1 MIFAFLYFSPP
12 FEYFFGGRDPGIY
25 VVNGIRIAKIGG
37 FKGID
42 PLVKSIPQEYRSLF
56 FEKRNP
62 VRYMGFQL
70 RGEDS
75 SRIVPNFFY
84 LYPIWLSLF
93 FAIFGIHGMLY
104 ATPFLACCALWMILL
119 FAQSMMDEA
128 GGIAAILLLA
138 ANAIYL
144 WFSRFPNSEFLASY
158 FVFGGILGLH
168 LYREKKS
175 FAVGMFGSVCLALS
189 FYARI
194 DAALMAIPFLV
205 FFGIRWMEGRAE
217 KRDVWLIVGYFVVLF
232 LGAAHALRINPEYLT
247 AAFYNLRF
255 KPYKVAMVLAGL
267 SVLAGLLFYVGKK
280 FQITERKL
288 VGRVFLLGLSFV
300 LLYAYFVRPYY
311 PAANI
316 GSPNSGALLA
326 LGWYFTHPV
335 VVLALGGLVL
345 YSMRFRSISWIFFP
359 AVLIYGS
366 LYFYRIRADAE
377 HFWMLRRY
385 LMILCP
391 AVALYSLYAVR
402 AILQKIAGRRSSVV
416 ILLLAVSLAGYFV
429 YENRYLRSHREFQGS
444 LAFLETVAQKLSKED
459 LLLIGAKSANDLHI
473 IGPMLSYYFDR
484 NVLLLRSTSPDPEL
498 LEKFLR
504 TWKGKVYFAGTGN
517 SNLASDS
524 FSLKPVEQITFT
536 TPTYDELYH
545 QRPSRVLS
553 KAFQIGW
560 YQVQPGAPSHPDSV
574 DIGKY
579 DDGSITNFYLAERH
593 RDIDYRWTDGKGRVF
608 FPPGPKPVTKIVLR
622 LNPGPWVPGMER
634 VRVRLYINNLYL
646 VDLKLRNGYNT
657 YEVPVP
663 SGIREKLAGVPVE
676 IRIESKSWV
685 PKRVLNLPDTR
696 RVGVIVDWVKL
707 ERGT

>member
-1 MIFAFLYFSPP
+1 M
-12 FEYFFGGRDPGIY
+12 
-25 VVNGIRIAKIGG
+25 V
-37 FKGID
+37 
-42 PLVKSIPQEYRSLF
+42 
-56 FEKRNP
+56 
-62 VRYMGFQL
+62 
-70 RGEDS
+70 
-75 SRIVPNFFY
+75 
-84 LYPIWLSLF
+84 
-93 FAIFGIHGMLY
+93 
-104 ATPFLACCALWMILL
+104 
-119 FAQSMMDEA
+119 
-128 GGIAAILLLA
+128 
-138 ANAIYL
+138 
-144 WFSRFPNSEFLASY
+144 
-158 FVFGGILGLH
+158 
-168 LYREKKS
+168 
-175 FAVGMFGSVCLALS
+175 
-189 FYARI
+189 
-194 DAALMAIPFLV
+194 
-205 FFGIRWMEGRAE
+205 
-217 KRDVWLIVGYFVVLF
+217 YFVVLF

-267 SVLAGLLFYVGKK
+267 FVLVSLIFYVGKK
-280 FQITERKL
+280 VQITERKL
-288 VGRVFLLGLSFV
+288 VGKVFLLALSVV

-311 PAANI
+311 PAVNI
-316 GSPNSGALLA
+316 GSPNAGAFLA

-335 VVLALGGLVL
+335 VVLSLAGLVL
-345 YSMRFRSISWIFFP
+345 YSARFRSINWIFYP

-391 AVALYSLYAVR
+391 AVALYSVYAVR
-402 AILQKIAGRRSSVV
+402 AILQKIVGSRSGVV
-416 ILLLAVSLAGYFV
+416 VCLLAASLAGYFF
-429 YENRYLRSHREFQGS
+429 YENRDLRRHREFQGS
-444 LAFLETVAQKLSKED
+444 LAFLESLAQKLKNED

-498 LEKFLR
+498 LGKLLR
-504 TWKGKVYFAGTGN
+504 TWKGNVYFAGAGN

-545 QRPSRVLS
+545 QRPS
-553 KAFQIGW
+553 KALAKVFQIGW
-560 YQVQPGAPSHPDSV
+560 YRFESGPPQHPDSV

-579 DDGSITNFYLAERH
+579 DDSSITNFHLTERH
-593 RDIDYRWTDGKGRVF
+593 GDIDYRWTDGKGRVF
-608 FPPGPKPVTKIVLR
+608 FASNPNPVTKIILR

-634 VRVRLYINNLYL
+634 VRVRLYINNVFL

-663 SGIREKLAGVPVE
+663 AGIREKLAGVPVE